1 MIDDSN
7 VTAPPHYAGDGAI
20 ECRRAQLSM
29 AAGYD
34 RAACPSCVAH
44 WALTAV
50 KYLWRAPLKNGLQDY
65 RKAREYLD
73 YIIDYMEGS
82 E

>member
-1 MIDDSN
+1 MDDTQ
-7 VTAPPHYAGDGAI
+7 VTAPPHYAGDGTI

-29 AAGYD
+29 ASGYD

-50 KYLWRAPLKNGLQDY
+50 KFGIW
-65 RKAREYLD
+65 
-73 YIIDYMEGS
+73 
-82 E
+82 